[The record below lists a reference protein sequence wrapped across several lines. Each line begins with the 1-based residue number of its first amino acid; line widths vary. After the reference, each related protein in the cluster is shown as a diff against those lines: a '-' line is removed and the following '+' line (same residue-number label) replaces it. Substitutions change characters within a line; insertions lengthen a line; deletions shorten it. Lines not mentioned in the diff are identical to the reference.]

1 MKPIARSL
9 VALVLSSCSS
19 DPAPVSAIEGSRETT
34 ATVSGSADPLVRGEL
49 RDRLVAAEL
58 ERNAAAPVILEALAH
73 EDARA
78 RAAGLR
84 ALTRIAPPSAP
95 IVVSSL
101 LERDTPTAAM
111 LAAVALLD
119 PPPAAPGEPVEPHG
133 PWRVLEDHLWTRV
146 AVGEDRDEARA
157 LFFALAR
164 LGGARTQTLL
174 AAAATEDED
183 ETHRGAAFEAMGILC
198 ARRQPLVAAALPAI
212 ADGLAASPEVRRA
225 AAFAL
230 ARCAAPSAEHFAGDE
245 RTAWIERLTV
255 AVGDADPE
263 IARLAWKSCEAL
275 GEPPAELPAGLLAD
289 DPPPWWVEVEAVR
302 ALASKPASRSR
313 LVERLLAAKS
323 DAWTGPRA
331 HVLLVA
337 LASLRRGVVETPEL
351 AATLTRLSEQYE
363 AASPSDPR
371 ARKIAALARCELR
384 GLQAIASGAIAP
396 VDRCASVD
404 DGVPRDFA
412 EAFAVEILAAMRNP
426 AHASTRADALLHRAA
441 DPRPAVA
448 APALAALADL
458 DHARVSAALRSALAR
473 DDAGVLAAA
482 AGAIA
487 ARAADR
493 DKRDTQAVPGLVSL
507 LDRTDHVAAL
517 EARLAAI
524 EALGSLARNIGEQRP
539 AIEPTGA
546 APPPLVATT
555 ALADAHAWL
564 ERAVLPL
571 ATDPHAAIRRA
582 AWSALAGDPELQS
595 AFEAKVPAAFPGT
608 FAEAEAAFAAMRE
621 HSARGLRLHTSAGVI
636 EIEFADAPAPIAQAN
651 LTELARA
658 GRFDGLRFHRVVPG
672 FVSQGGDPRGDGYGG
687 PGWLMPCE
695 WSDTRYERG
704 TVGIALAGKDTG
716 GSQFFIAHTRQPHLD
731 GRFTV
736 IGRVTAGLDSVDA
749 LLPHDVIER
758 IEPIE
763 GSAVP

>member
-1 MKPIARSL
+1 
-9 VALVLSSCSS
+9 VA
-19 DPAPVSAIEGSRETT
+19 T
-34 ATVSGSADPLVRGEL
+34 ASGSAEPLVAGEL

-58 ERNAAAPVILEALAH
+58 ARDAAAPVILEALAH
-73 EDARA
+73 DDARV

-84 ALTRIAPPSAP
+84 TLTRIAPPSAP
-95 IVVSSL
+95 IVVGSL
-101 LERDTPTAAM
+101 LEQGTPTAAM

-119 PPPAAPGEPVEPHG
+119 PPPGAPGERAEPSG
-133 PWRVLEDHLWTRV
+133 PWRVLEDHLWMRV
-146 AVGEDRDEARA
+146 ALGEDPQEARA

-174 AAAATEDED
+174 ATFATGEDD
-183 ETHRGAAFEAMGILC
+183 DAQRTAAFEAMGILC
-198 ARRQPLVAAALPAI
+198 ARRQPLVAGALPAI
-212 ADGLAASPEVRRA
+212 ADGLTAAATDVRRA

-245 RTAWIERLTV
+245 RAAWLERLTV
-255 AVGDADPE
+255 AVGDPDPE
-263 IARLAWKSCEAL
+263 IARQAWKACEAL

-302 ALASKPASRSR
+302 ALASKPESRTR
-313 LVERLLAAKS
+313 LIERLLALPNAS
-323 DAWTGPRA
+323 WTGPRA

-351 AATLTRLSEQYE
+351 ATALTSLREHYE
-363 AASPSDPR
+363 AGVPSDPR

-384 GLQAIASGAIAP
+384 GLEAIASGDIAP
-396 VDRCASVD
+396 VDRCASAD

-412 EAFAVEILAAMRNP
+412 EAFAVDVLAAMRNP
-426 AHASTRADALLHRAA
+426 AHAAARADALLQRAA

-458 DHARVSAALRSALAR
+458 DDARVAAALRSALAR

-482 AGAIA
+482 AGAVA

-493 DKRDTQAVPGLVSL
+493 DKRDSSAVPGLVAL

-524 EALGSLARNIGEQRP
+524 EALGSLARNLGEQGP
-539 AIEPTGA
+539 AIDPTA
-546 APPPLVATT
+546 ATPPPLAAPG
-555 ALADAHAWL
+555 ALAHAHEWL

-571 ATDPHAAIRRA
+571 ATDPHVAMRRA
-582 AWSALAGDPELQS
+582 AWSALAGDPQLQS

-608 FAEAEAAFAAMRE
+608 FPQAEAALAAMRE
-621 HSARGLRLHTSAGVI
+621 QPARGLRLHTSAGVI
-636 EIEFADAPAPIAQAN
+636 DIEFAEAPAPIAQAN
-651 LTELARA
+651 LAALARA
-658 GRFDGLRFHRVVPG
+658 GRFDGVRFHRVVPG

-736 IGRVTAGLDSVDA
+736 IGRVTAGLEAVDA
-749 LLPHDVIER
+749 LLPHDVIDRVEV
-758 IEPIE
+758 IE
-763 GSAVP
+763 GSAGP